1 MFNVD
6 HLDHVALR
14 VRDVDASASWYG
26 EVLGMRPAFEGM
38 WDGVPTMLA
47 LGPTFLALFPAGGGT
62 PEAEPEKCVCMDH
75 LAFRADPEN
84 FALAREELPARGIPV
99 EFQDHGASHS
109 IYFDDPDGHRVEITT
124 YEI

>member
-14 VRDVDASASWYG
+14 VRDVEASAAWYG
-26 EVLGMRPAFEGM
+26 EVLGMQPAFEGM
-38 WDGVPTMLA
+38 WGGVPTMLA
-47 LGPTFLALFPAGGGT
+47 LGPTFLALFPAAGRAKANGS
-62 PEAEPEKCVCMDH
+62 PRCVCMDH

-84 FALAREELPARGIPV
+84 FARAREELPRRGIPV

-109 IYFDDPDGHRVEITT
+109 IYFADPDGHRVEITT
-124 YEI
+124 YEV